1 MIYKCL
7 LLKYKKMKET
17 LPNSTSSNA
26 GKIKV
31 TSFNKIN
38 LTQTIM
44 LQHNTLLNI
53 NLLLD
58 ITYIR
63 RTHSLFL
70 FCPH

>member
-44 LQHNTLLNI
+44 LQHDTLLNI

-58 ITYIR
+58 ITYIPI
-63 RTHSLFL
+63 SISA
-70 FCPH
+70 